1 MRTFNDLL
9 EVGEN
14 EANRM
19 QFVYEAIS
27 EHKSSDLYKTAQIA
41 DEYDRKQNRT
51 IVQFQ
56 KLLYDAT
63 GRAIPDNVSANY
75 KITSGFFNRFTT
87 QQVQFLLGNG
97 VTWEDETTKDYLG
110 EDFDQKLQV
119 AAKASLGAGVS
130 FGFYNYD
137 HLEVFTALE
146 YVPLYDEENGALMAG
161 IRFWQVDAQ
170 KPLRATLYETDGI
183 TEYIWEDGEGR
194 ILKEKRPYILTLI
207 STGVD
212 EAEIFAGENYPT
224 FPIVPLWANP
234 HRQSELVGLR
244 EQIDA
249 YDLIKSGYANDE
261 ADCAQI
267 YWLMENAGGM
277 TDDDVQHFMDRLR
290 LSHAAVADTDNS
302 RVTPYTQEPPYQSRE
317 AFLTRIEYDIYRDF
331 GAMNPKDVAAGNITA
346 TQIKAAY
353 QAQDEE
359 ADDFEYYIIEFV
371 QQILALQ
378 GLEGTPQFDRNRVA
392 NELEEVNMV
401 VSEAEWLDDETILDL
416 LPNITPDMKEAIME
430 RKDAQDA
437 QRLQSDDEME
447 ARVKAMVE
455 DILKGQ
461 QPGAV
466 EQDNNGG
473 YRYVE

>member
-97 VTWEDETTKDYLG
+97 VTWKDETTKDYLG
-110 EDFDQKLQV
+110 EDFDQRLQV

-194 ILKEKRPYILTLI
+194 ILKDKRAYILTLI

-249 YDLIKSGYANDE
+249 YDLIKSGFCNTIDE
-261 ADCAQI
+261 ASFI
-267 YWLMENAGGM
+267 YWTINNAGGM
-277 TDDDVQHFMDRLR
+277 DEIDLAEFVQRLKTIHAANVEDTGATAQANSLEAPHEGREALLDRL
-290 LSHAAVADTDNS
+290 AKDMYADYMALNID
-302 RVTPYTQEPPYQSRE
+302 E
-317 AFLTRIEYDIYRDF
+317 IKG
-331 GAMNPKDVAAGNITA
+331 GANTA
-346 TQIKAAY
+346 TQIRAAY
-353 QAQDEE
+353 EPMNNK
-359 ADDFEYYIIEFV
+359 ADQFEYCVLEF
-371 QQILALQ
+371 LQ
-378 GLEGTPQFDRNRVA
+378 GILSVAGLEDKPTFTRSYLVNTT
-392 NELEEVNMV
+392 EEISVLLQ
-401 VSEAEWLDDETILDL
+401 AAQYLDDEYVTRKILTL
-416 LPNITPDMKEAIME
+416 LG
-430 RKDAQDA
+430 DADKA
-437 QRLQSDDEME
+437 DEIIANMDEYDYQRI
-447 ARVKAMVE
+447 AGE
-455 DILKGQ
+455 DPEEPPTEEPI
-461 QPGAV
+461 
-466 EQDNNGG
+466 E
-473 YRYVE
+473 E

>member
-97 VTWEDETTKDYLG
+97 VTWKDETTKDYLG
-110 EDFDQKLQV
+110 EDFDKQLQV

-194 ILKEKRPYILTLI
+194 ILKDKRPYILTLI

-249 YDLIKSGYANDE
+249 YDLIKSGFCNTIDE
-261 ADCAQI
+261 ASFI
-267 YWLMENAGGM
+267 YWTINNAGGM
-277 TDDDVQHFMDRLR
+277 DEIDLAEFVQRLKTIHAANVEDTGATAQANSLEAPHEGREALLDRL
-290 LSHAAVADTDNS
+290 AKDMYADYMALNVD
-302 RVTPYTQEPPYQSRE
+302 E
-317 AFLTRIEYDIYRDF
+317 IKG
-331 GAMNPKDVAAGNITA
+331 GANTA
-346 TQIKAAY
+346 TQIRAAY
-353 QAQDEE
+353 EPMNNK
-359 ADDFEYYIIEFV
+359 ADQFEYCVIEF
-371 QQILALQ
+371 LQ
-378 GLEGTPQFDRNRVA
+378 GILSVAGLEDKPTFTRSYLVNTQ
-392 NELEEVNMV
+392 EEISVLLQ
-401 VSEAEWLDDETILDL
+401 AAQYLDDEYVTRKILTL
-416 LPNITPDMKEAIME
+416 LG
-430 RKDAQDA
+430 DADKA
-437 QRLQSDDEME
+437 DEIIANMDEYDYQRIAGEE
-447 ARVKAMVE
+447 PE
-455 DILKGQ
+455 EPPTEEPI
-461 QPGAV
+461 
-466 EQDNNGG
+466 E
-473 YRYVE
+473 E

>member
-110 EDFDQKLQV
+110 EDFDKQLQV

-249 YDLIKSGYANDE
+249 YDLIKSGFCNTIDE
-261 ADCAQI
+261 ASFI
-267 YWLMENAGGM
+267 YWTINNAGGM
-277 TDDDVQHFMDRLR
+277 DEIDLAEFVQRLKTIHAANVEDTGATAQANSLEAPHEGREALLDRL
-290 LSHAAVADTDNS
+290 AKDMYADYMALNID
-302 RVTPYTQEPPYQSRE
+302 E
-317 AFLTRIEYDIYRDF
+317 IKG
-331 GAMNPKDVAAGNITA
+331 GANTA
-346 TQIKAAY
+346 TQIRAAY
-353 QAQDEE
+353 EPMNNK
-359 ADDFEYYIIEFV
+359 ADQFEYCVIEF
-371 QQILALQ
+371 LQ
-378 GLEGTPQFDRNRVA
+378 GILSVAGLEDNPTFTRSYLVNTQ
-392 NELEEVNMV
+392 EEISVLLQ
-401 VSEAEWLDDETILDL
+401 AAQYLDDEYVTRKILTL
-416 LPNITPDMKEAIME
+416 LG
-430 RKDAQDA
+430 DADKA
-437 QRLQSDDEME
+437 DEIIANMDEYDYQRLAGETTE
-447 ARVKAMVE
+447 E
-455 DILKGQ
+455 PPTEEPI
-461 QPGAV
+461 
-466 EQDNNGG
+466 E
-473 YRYVE
+473 E

>member
-27 EHKSSDLYKTAQIA
+27 EHKSSELYKTAQIA
-41 DEYDRKQNRT
+41 DEYDKKQNRT
-51 IVQFQ
+51 IVRYQ

-110 EDFDQKLQV
+110 EDFDKQLQV

-170 KPLRATLYETDGI
+170 KPLRATLYEIDGI

-194 ILKEKRPYILTLI
+194 ILKEKRSYILTLI

-212 EAEIFAGENYPT
+212 EAEIFAGQNYPA

-249 YDLIKSGYANDE
+249 YDLIKSGFCNTIDE
-261 ADCAQI
+261 ASFI
-267 YWLMENAGGM
+267 YWTINNAGGM
-277 TDDDVQHFMDRLR
+277 DEIDLAEFVQRLKTIHAANVEDTGATAQANSLEAPHEGREALLDRL
-290 LSHAAVADTDNS
+290 AKDMYADYMALNID
-302 RVTPYTQEPPYQSRE
+302 E
-317 AFLTRIEYDIYRDF
+317 IKG
-331 GAMNPKDVAAGNITA
+331 GANTA
-346 TQIKAAY
+346 TQIRAAY
-353 QAQDEE
+353 EPMNNK
-359 ADDFEYYIIEFV
+359 ADQFEYCVLEF
-371 QQILALQ
+371 LQ
-378 GLEGTPQFDRNRVA
+378 GILSVAGLEDNPTFTRSYLVNTQ
-392 NELEEVNMV
+392 EEISVLLQ
-401 VSEAEWLDDETILDL
+401 AAQYLDDEYVTRKILTL
-416 LPNITPDMKEAIME
+416 LG
-430 RKDAQDA
+430 DADKA
-437 QRLQSDDEME
+437 DEIIANMDEYDYQRIAGEE
-447 ARVKAMVE
+447 PE
-455 DILKGQ
+455 EPPTEEPI
-461 QPGAV
+461 
-466 EQDNNGG
+466 E
-473 YRYVE
+473 E

>member
-110 EDFDQKLQV
+110 EDFDKQLQV

-249 YDLIKSGYANDE
+249 YDLIKSGFCNTIDE
-261 ADCAQI
+261 ASFI
-267 YWLMENAGGM
+267 YWTINNAGGM
-277 TDDDVQHFMDRLR
+277 DEIDLAEFVQRLKTIHAANVEDTGATAQANSLEAPHEGREALLDRL
-290 LSHAAVADTDNS
+290 AKDMYADYMALNID
-302 RVTPYTQEPPYQSRE
+302 E
-317 AFLTRIEYDIYRDF
+317 IKG
-331 GAMNPKDVAAGNITA
+331 GANTA
-346 TQIKAAY
+346 TQIRAAY
-353 QAQDEE
+353 EPMNNK
-359 ADDFEYYIIEFV
+359 ADQFEYCVIEF
-371 QQILALQ
+371 LQ
-378 GLEGTPQFDRNRVA
+378 GILSVAGLEDKSTFTRSYLVNTT
-392 NELEEVNMV
+392 EEISVLLQ
-401 VSEAEWLDDETILDL
+401 AAQYLDDEYVTRKILTL
-416 LPNITPDMKEAIME
+416 LG
-430 RKDAQDA
+430 DADKA
-437 QRLQSDDEME
+437 DEIIANMDEYDYQRIAGEE
-447 ARVKAMVE
+447 PE
-455 DILKGQ
+455 EPPTEEPI
-461 QPGAV
+461 
-466 EQDNNGG
+466 E
-473 YRYVE
+473 E

>member
-110 EDFDQKLQV
+110 EDFDKQLQV

-170 KPLRATLYETDGI
+170 KPLRATLYEIDGI

-194 ILKEKRPYILTLI
+194 ILKDKRPYILTLI

-249 YDLIKSGYANDE
+249 YDLIKSGFCNTIDE
-261 ADCAQI
+261 ASFI
-267 YWLMENAGGM
+267 YWTINNAGGM
-277 TDDDVQHFMDRLR
+277 DEIDLAEFVQRLKTIHAANVEDTGATAQANSLEAPHEGWEALLDRL
-290 LSHAAVADTDNS
+290 AKDMYADYMALNID
-302 RVTPYTQEPPYQSRE
+302 E
-317 AFLTRIEYDIYRDF
+317 IKG
-331 GAMNPKDVAAGNITA
+331 GANTA
-346 TQIKAAY
+346 TQIRAAY
-353 QAQDEE
+353 EPMNNK
-359 ADDFEYYIIEFV
+359 ADQFEYCVIEF
-371 QQILALQ
+371 LQ
-378 GLEGTPQFDRNRVA
+378 GILSVAGLEDKPTFTRSYLVNTT
-392 NELEEVNMV
+392 EEISVLLQ
-401 VSEAEWLDDETILDL
+401 AAQYLDDEYVTRKILTLLGDADKADEIIASMDEYDYQRIAGKEPEEPPTEETI
-416 LPNITPDMKEAIME
+416 EE
-430 RKDAQDA
+430 
-437 QRLQSDDEME
+437 
-447 ARVKAMVE
+447 
-455 DILKGQ
+455 
-461 QPGAV
+461 
-466 EQDNNGG
+466 
-473 YRYVE
+473 

>member
-51 IVQFQ
+51 IVRYQ
-56 KLLYDAT
+56 KLLYDVT
-63 GRAIPDNVSANY
+63 GKAIPDNISANY

-110 EDFDQKLQV
+110 EDFDKQLQV

-194 ILKEKRPYILTLI
+194 ILKDKRPYILTLI

-249 YDLIKSGYANDE
+249 YDLIKSGFCNTIDE
-261 ADCAQI
+261 ASFI
-267 YWLMENAGGM
+267 YWTINNAGGM
-277 TDDDVQHFMDRLR
+277 DEIDLAEFVQRLKTIHAANVEDTGATAQANSLEAPHEGREALLDRL
-290 LSHAAVADTDNS
+290 AKDMYADYMALNID
-302 RVTPYTQEPPYQSRE
+302 E
-317 AFLTRIEYDIYRDF
+317 IKG
-331 GAMNPKDVAAGNITA
+331 GANTA
-346 TQIKAAY
+346 TQIRAAY
-353 QAQDEE
+353 EPMNNK
-359 ADDFEYYIIEFV
+359 ADQFEYCVIEF
-371 QQILALQ
+371 LQ
-378 GLEGTPQFDRNRVA
+378 GILSVAGLEDKPTFTRSYLVNTQ
-392 NELEEVNMV
+392 EEISVLLQA
-401 VSEAEWLDDETILDL
+401 SQYLDDEYVTRKILTL
-416 LPNITPDMKEAIME
+416 LG
-430 RKDAQDA
+430 DADKA
-437 QRLQSDDEME
+437 DEIIANMDEYDYQRIAGEE
-447 ARVKAMVE
+447 PE
-455 DILKGQ
+455 E
-461 QPGAV
+461 PPTE
-466 EQDNNGG
+466 EQI
-473 YRYVE
+473 EE

>member
-110 EDFDQKLQV
+110 EDFDKQLQV

-170 KPLRATLYETDGI
+170 KPLRATLYEIDGI

-194 ILKEKRPYILTLI
+194 ILKDKRPYILTTI

-249 YDLIKSGYANDE
+249 YDLIKSGFCNTIDE
-261 ADCAQI
+261 ASFI
-267 YWLMENAGGM
+267 YWTINNAGGM
-277 TDDDVQHFMDRLR
+277 DEIDLAEFVQRLKTIHAANVEDTGATAQANSLEAPHEGREALLDRL
-290 LSHAAVADTDNS
+290 AKDMYADYMALNID
-302 RVTPYTQEPPYQSRE
+302 E
-317 AFLTRIEYDIYRDF
+317 IKG
-331 GAMNPKDVAAGNITA
+331 GANTA
-346 TQIKAAY
+346 TQIRAAY
-353 QAQDEE
+353 EPMNNK
-359 ADDFEYYIIEFV
+359 ADQFEYCVLEF
-371 QQILALQ
+371 LQ
-378 GLEGTPQFDRNRVA
+378 GILSVAGLEDKPTFTRSYLVNTT
-392 NELEEVNMV
+392 EEISVLLQ
-401 VSEAEWLDDETILDL
+401 AAQYLDDEYVTRKILTL
-416 LPNITPDMKEAIME
+416 FG
-430 RKDAQDA
+430 DADKA
-437 QRLQSDDEME
+437 DEIIASMDEYDYQRMT
-447 ARVKAMVE
+447 
-455 DILKGQ
+455 
-461 QPGAV
+461 
-466 EQDNNGG
+466 GG
-473 YRYVE
+473 EEPPIEEPIEE

>member
-1 MRTFNDLL
+1 MRTYNDLL

-97 VTWEDETTKDYLG
+97 VTWEDETTKDHLG
-110 EDFDQKLQV
+110 EDFDQQLQRL
-119 AAKASLGAGVS
+119 AKASLGAGVS

-183 TEYIWEDGEGR
+183 TEYIWEDGEGQ
-194 ILKEKRPYILTLI
+194 ILKDKRPYILTLV

-234 HRQSELVGLR
+234 HKQSELVGLR

-249 YDLIKSGYANDE
+249 YDLIKSGFCNTIDE
-261 ADCAQI
+261 ASFI
-267 YWLMENAGGM
+267 YWTINNAGGM
-277 TDDDVQHFMDRLR
+277 DEIDLAEFVQRLKTIHAANVEDTGATAQANSLEAPHEGREALLDRL
-290 LSHAAVADTDNS
+290 AKDMYADYMALNID
-302 RVTPYTQEPPYQSRE
+302 E
-317 AFLTRIEYDIYRDF
+317 IKG
-331 GAMNPKDVAAGNITA
+331 GANTA
-346 TQIKAAY
+346 TQIRAAY
-353 QAQDEE
+353 EPMNNK
-359 ADDFEYYIIEFV
+359 ADQFEYCVIEF
-371 QQILALQ
+371 LQ
-378 GLEGTPQFDRNRVA
+378 GILSVAGLEDKPTFTRSYLVNTT
-392 NELEEVNMV
+392 EEITVLLQ
-401 VSEAEWLDDETILDL
+401 AAQYLDDEYVTRKILTL
-416 LPNITPDMKEAIME
+416 LG
-430 RKDAQDA
+430 DADKA
-437 QRLQSDDEME
+437 DEIIANMDEYDYQRLAGEE
-447 ARVKAMVE
+447 PE
-455 DILKGQ
+455 EPPTEEPI
-461 QPGAV
+461 
-466 EQDNNGG
+466 E
-473 YRYVE
+473 E

>member
-110 EDFDQKLQV
+110 EDFDKQLQV

-170 KPLRATLYETDGI
+170 KPLRATLYEIDGI

-194 ILKEKRPYILTLI
+194 ILKDKRPYILTLI

-249 YDLIKSGYANDE
+249 YDLIKSGFCNTIDE
-261 ADCAQI
+261 ASFI
-267 YWLMENAGGM
+267 YWTINNAGGM
-277 TDDDVQHFMDRLR
+277 DEIDLAEFVQRLKTIHAANVEDTGATAQANSLEAPHEGREALLDRL
-290 LSHAAVADTDNS
+290 AKDMYADYMALNID
-302 RVTPYTQEPPYQSRE
+302 E
-317 AFLTRIEYDIYRDF
+317 IKG
-331 GAMNPKDVAAGNITA
+331 GANTA
-346 TQIKAAY
+346 TQIRAAY
-353 QAQDEE
+353 EPMNNK
-359 ADDFEYYIIEFV
+359 ADQFEYCVIEF
-371 QQILALQ
+371 LQ
-378 GLEGTPQFDRNRVA
+378 GILSVA
-392 NELEEVNMV
+392 GLKDKPTFTRSYLVNTTEEISVLLQ
-401 VSEAEWLDDETILDL
+401 AAQYLDDEYVTRKILTL
-416 LPNITPDMKEAIME
+416 LGDADKADEIIANMDEYDYQRIAEEPDEPPTEEPIE
-430 RKDAQDA
+430 
-437 QRLQSDDEME
+437 E
-447 ARVKAMVE
+447 
-455 DILKGQ
+455 
-461 QPGAV
+461 
-466 EQDNNGG
+466 
-473 YRYVE
+473 

>member
-170 KPLRATLYETDGI
+170 KPLRATLYEIDGI

-194 ILKEKRPYILTLI
+194 ILKVKRPYILTLI

-249 YDLIKSGYANDE
+249 YDLIKSGFCNTIDE
-261 ADCAQI
+261 ASFI
-267 YWLMENAGGM
+267 YWTINNAGGM
-277 TDDDVQHFMDRLR
+277 DEIDLAEFVQRLKTIHAANVEDTGATAQANSLEAPHEGREALLDRL
-290 LSHAAVADTDNS
+290 AKDMYADYMALNID
-302 RVTPYTQEPPYQSRE
+302 E
-317 AFLTRIEYDIYRDF
+317 IKG
-331 GAMNPKDVAAGNITA
+331 GANTA
-346 TQIKAAY
+346 TQIRAAY
-353 QAQDEE
+353 EPMNNK
-359 ADDFEYYIIEFV
+359 ADQFEYCVIEF
-371 QQILALQ
+371 LQ
-378 GLEGTPQFDRNRVA
+378 GILSVAGLEDKPTFTRSYLVNTT
-392 NELEEVNMV
+392 EEISVLLQ
-401 VSEAEWLDDETILDL
+401 AAQYLDDEYVTRKILTL
-416 LPNITPDMKEAIME
+416 LG
-430 RKDAQDA
+430 DAGKA
-437 QRLQSDDEME
+437 DEIIASMDE
-447 ARVKAMVE
+447 YDYKRIAGE
-455 DILKGQ
+455 EPEEPI
-461 QPGAV
+461 
-466 EQDNNGG
+466 E
-473 YRYVE
+473 E

>member
-110 EDFDQKLQV
+110 EDFDKQLQV

-146 YVPLYDEENGALMAG
+146 YAPLYDEENGALMAG

-170 KPLRATLYETDGI
+170 KPLRATLYEIDGI

-194 ILKEKRPYILTLI
+194 ILKEKRPYILTLV

-249 YDLIKSGYANDE
+249 YDLIKSGFCNTIDE
-261 ADCAQI
+261 ASFI
-267 YWLMENAGGM
+267 YWTINNAGGM
-277 TDDDVQHFMDRLR
+277 DEVDLAEFVQRLKTIHAATVEDTGSTAQANSLEAPHEGREALLDRL
-290 LSHAAVADTDNS
+290 AKDMYADYMALNVD
-302 RVTPYTQEPPYQSRE
+302 E
-317 AFLTRIEYDIYRDF
+317 IKG
-331 GAMNPKDVAAGNITA
+331 GANTA
-346 TQIKAAY
+346 TQIRAAY
-353 QAQDEE
+353 EPMNNK
-359 ADDFEYYIIEFV
+359 ADQFEYCVIEF
-371 QQILALQ
+371 LQ
-378 GLEGTPQFDRNRVA
+378 GILSVAGLEDKPTFTRSYLVNTT
-392 NELEEVNMV
+392 EEISVLLQ
-401 VSEAEWLDDETILDL
+401 AAQYLDDEYVTRKILTL
-416 LPNITPDMKEAIME
+416 LG
-430 RKDAQDA
+430 DADKA
-437 QRLQSDDEME
+437 DEIIANMDEYDYQRLAGETIE
-447 ARVKAMVE
+447 E
-455 DILKGQ
+455 PPI
-461 QPGAV
+461 
-466 EQDNNGG
+466 E
-473 YRYVE
+473 E

>member
-110 EDFDQKLQV
+110 EDFDKQLQV

-194 ILKEKRPYILTLI
+194 ILKVKRPYILTLI

-249 YDLIKSGYANDE
+249 YDLIKSGFCNTIDE
-261 ADCAQI
+261 ASFI
-267 YWLMENAGGM
+267 YWTINNAGGM
-277 TDDDVQHFMDRLR
+277 DEIDLAEFVQRLKTIHAANVEDTGATAQANSLEAPHEGREALLDRL
-290 LSHAAVADTDNS
+290 AKDMYADYMALNID
-302 RVTPYTQEPPYQSRE
+302 E
-317 AFLTRIEYDIYRDF
+317 IKG
-331 GAMNPKDVAAGNITA
+331 GANTA
-346 TQIKAAY
+346 TQIRAAY
-353 QAQDEE
+353 EPMNNK
-359 ADDFEYYIIEFV
+359 ADQFEYCVIEF
-371 QQILALQ
+371 LQ
-378 GLEGTPQFDRNRVA
+378 GILSVAGLEDKPTFTRSYLVNTT
-392 NELEEVNMV
+392 EEISVLLQ
-401 VSEAEWLDDETILDL
+401 AAQYLDDEYVTRKILTL
-416 LPNITPDMKEAIME
+416 LG
-430 RKDAQDA
+430 DADKA
-437 QRLQSDDEME
+437 DEIIANMDEYDYQRIAGEE
-447 ARVKAMVE
+447 PE
-455 DILKGQ
+455 EPPI
-461 QPGAV
+461 
-466 EQDNNGG
+466 E
-473 YRYVE
+473 E

>member
-110 EDFDQKLQV
+110 EDFDHRLQV

-249 YDLIKSGYANDE
+249 YDLIKSGFCNTIDE
-261 ADCAQI
+261 ASFI
-267 YWLMENAGGM
+267 YWTINNAGGM
-277 TDDDVQHFMDRLR
+277 DEIDLAEFVQRLKTIHAANVEDTGATAQANSLEAPHEGREALLDRL
-290 LSHAAVADTDNS
+290 AKDMYADYMALNID
-302 RVTPYTQEPPYQSRE
+302 E
-317 AFLTRIEYDIYRDF
+317 IKG
-331 GAMNPKDVAAGNITA
+331 GANTA
-346 TQIKAAY
+346 TQIRAAY
-353 QAQDEE
+353 EPMNNK
-359 ADDFEYYIIEFV
+359 ADQFEYCVIEF
-371 QQILALQ
+371 LQ
-378 GLEGTPQFDRNRVA
+378 GILSVAGLEDKPTFTRSYLVNTT
-392 NELEEVNMV
+392 EEISVLLQ
-401 VSEAEWLDDETILDL
+401 AAQYLDDEYVTRKILTL
-416 LPNITPDMKEAIME
+416 LG
-430 RKDAQDA
+430 DADKA
-437 QRLQSDDEME
+437 DEIIANMDEYDYQRIAGEE
-447 ARVKAMVE
+447 PE
-455 DILKGQ
+455 EPPTEEPI
-461 QPGAV
+461 
-466 EQDNNGG
+466 E
-473 YRYVE
+473 E

>member
-19 QFVYEAIS
+19 QFVYEAIN

-110 EDFDQKLQV
+110 EDFDKQLQV

-170 KPLRATLYETDGI
+170 KPLRATLYEIDGI

-249 YDLIKSGYANDE
+249 YDLIKSGFCNTIDE
-261 ADCAQI
+261 ASFI
-267 YWLMENAGGM
+267 YWTINNAGGM
-277 TDDDVQHFMDRLR
+277 DEIDLAEFVQRLKTIHAANVEDTGATAQANSLEAPHEGREALLDRL
-290 LSHAAVADTDNS
+290 AKDMYADYMALNID
-302 RVTPYTQEPPYQSRE
+302 E
-317 AFLTRIEYDIYRDF
+317 IKG
-331 GAMNPKDVAAGNITA
+331 GANTA
-346 TQIKAAY
+346 TQIRAAY
-353 QAQDEE
+353 EPMNNK
-359 ADDFEYYIIEFV
+359 ADQFEYCVIEF
-371 QQILALQ
+371 LQ
-378 GLEGTPQFDRNRVA
+378 GILSVAGLEDKPTFTRSYLVNTT
-392 NELEEVNMV
+392 EEISVLLQ
-401 VSEAEWLDDETILDL
+401 AAQYLDDEYVTRKILTL
-416 LPNITPDMKEAIME
+416 LG
-430 RKDAQDA
+430 DADKA
-437 QRLQSDDEME
+437 DEIIANMDEYDYQRIAGEE
-447 ARVKAMVE
+447 PEEPPAE
-455 DILKGQ
+455 EPI
-461 QPGAV
+461 
-466 EQDNNGG
+466 E
-473 YRYVE
+473 E

>member
-110 EDFDQKLQV
+110 EDFDKKLQV

-194 ILKEKRPYILTLI
+194 ILKDKRPYILTLI

-249 YDLIKSGYANDE
+249 YDLIKSGFCNTIDE
-261 ADCAQI
+261 ASFI
-267 YWLMENAGGM
+267 YWTINNAGGM
-277 TDDDVQHFMDRLR
+277 DEIDLAEFVQRLKTIHAANVEDTGATAQANSLEAPHEGREALLDRL
-290 LSHAAVADTDNS
+290 AKDMYADYMALNID
-302 RVTPYTQEPPYQSRE
+302 E
-317 AFLTRIEYDIYRDF
+317 IKG
-331 GAMNPKDVAAGNITA
+331 GANTA
-346 TQIKAAY
+346 TQIRAAY
-353 QAQDEE
+353 EPMNNK
-359 ADDFEYYIIEFV
+359 ADQFEYCVIDFI
-371 QQILALQ
+371 QGILSVAGVEDKPTFTRSYLVNTQEEISTLLQ
-378 GLEGTPQFDRNRVA
+378 AAQY
-392 NELEEVNMV
+392 
-401 VSEAEWLDDETILDL
+401 LDDEYVTRKILTL
-416 LPNITPDMKEAIME
+416 LG
-430 RKDAQDA
+430 DADKA
-437 QRLQSDDEME
+437 DEIIANMDEYDYQRIAGEE
-447 ARVKAMVE
+447 PE
-455 DILKGQ
+455 E
-461 QPGAV
+461 PPTE
-466 EQDNNGG
+466 EQI
-473 YRYVE
+473 EE